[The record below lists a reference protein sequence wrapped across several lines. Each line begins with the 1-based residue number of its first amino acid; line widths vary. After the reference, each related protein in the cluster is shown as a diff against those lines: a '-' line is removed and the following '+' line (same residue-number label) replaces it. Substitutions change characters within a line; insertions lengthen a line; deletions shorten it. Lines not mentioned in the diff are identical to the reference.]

1 MSKDLK
7 KRTVPFPSSSEV
19 DFWLKK
25 WNSLEDYTIQEDAIN
40 DLFNGLYKSN
50 KNLKSIMIKCSV
62 LNDFYS
68 TNIFKIYPVA
78 CHILEL
84 NIDDRLKT
92 GDLTIVNEIANNTI
106 SGKNKNFYSF
116 ASKYCSH
123 HDQDVY
129 PIYDSYVDQMLRYF
143 RNTDKFYKFKN
154 DDLKNYVKFKD
165 ILLKFKYFY
174 KLENYSLKDID
185 KYLWQAGKQY
195 FPKKYY

>member
-50 KNLKSIMIKCSV
+50 KNIKSIMIKCSV

-143 RNTDKFYKFKN
+143 RNTDKFYKFRN

-165 ILLKFKYFY
+165 ILLRFKDFY

-185 KYLWQAGKQY
+185 KYLWQAGKRY

>member
-1 MSKDLK
+1 MVKDLK
-7 KRTVPFPSSSEV
+7 KRTVPLPSSSEV

-143 RNTDKFYKFKN
+143 RNTDKFYKFRN

-165 ILLKFKYFY
+165 ILLRFKDFY

>member
-143 RNTDKFYKFKN
+143 RNTDKFYKFRN

-165 ILLKFKYFY
+165 ILLRFKDFY